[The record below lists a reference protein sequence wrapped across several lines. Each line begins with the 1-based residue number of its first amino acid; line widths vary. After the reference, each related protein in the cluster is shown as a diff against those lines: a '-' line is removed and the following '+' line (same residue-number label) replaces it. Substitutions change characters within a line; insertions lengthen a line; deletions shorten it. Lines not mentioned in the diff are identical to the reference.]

1 MIATLAVLAALV
13 MAVVAVPAPA
23 SAQDGYLIEVKG
35 PQHMIPGE
43 KAVLT
48 VNVTGGPG
56 GVVKYNATATSG
68 SSVTPKMGTTSTG
81 SFNVTVTA
89 PSKTGTFTITFG
101 VSSANGSASANA
113 QYTITVVEAVAL
125 SVALTNT
132 ANVTATGVPV
142 QFFVDGEIVG
152 TVQATIPANSTK
164 TVTYN
169 WSAPGLSA
177 GQHALKVVVDPE
189 QQFVRFADGG
199 MVFETSFY
207 VGDGG
212 WGLANLLLSLV
223 LVIFMVVV
231 FFTYMNRGKKKRRR
245 PKA

>member
-1 MIATLAVLAALV
+1 MAAVAI
-13 MAVVAVPAPA
+13 PAPA
-23 SAQDGYLIEVKG
+23 AAQEDRYLIAIDG
-35 PQHMIPGE
+35 PSTMIPGE

-48 VNVTGGPG
+48 VNVTGGPE
-56 GVVKYNATATSG
+56 GVIKYNATVPYG
-68 SSVTPKMGTTSTG
+68 SAVTPRTGTTSSGT
-81 SFNVTVTA
+81 FNVTVTA
-89 PSKTGTFTITFG
+89 PATTGTFSVTFG
-101 VSSANGSASANA
+101 VSSENGSATNTAR
-113 QYTITVVEAVAL
+113 YDIKVVEAVVL
-125 SVALTNT
+125 SAQLTNA